1 MVLDHVVPAGRLTR
15 TYFRKW
21 WYWKG
26 VSHARV
32 HGIHGRTELGIDTR
46 RVPRVLGVPR
56 FIFGSMARNALGW
69 LGALIR
75 PNAARRAEHWL
86 SLVYYVGYCREISV
100 PDDARPRD
108 TGTDERAGARLRS
121 HRPFRSG

>member
-1 MVLDHVVPAGRLTR
+1 M
-15 TYFRKW
+15 
-21 WYWKG
+21 
-26 VSHARV
+26 SHARV

-86 SLVYYVGYCREISV
+86 SLVYYVGYCREIWFPTTLGRETPV
-100 PDDARPRD
+100 QTKGR
-108 TGTDERAGARLRS
+108 RS
-121 HRPFRSG
+121 SSESPALS